1 MYFHRFLA
9 ILTLVSTIYA
19 LADQN
24 NGQNDQGKTLT
35 KTTVWVTKT
44 ANGKLTT
51 LPLVYQQS
59 FKTTYTEAGNSDVKS
74 GGVGL
79 GSPTGNVGEVRSYE
93 RTTILNT
100 NAGNEITPN
109 IYSGFAGAL
118 LALVAAVV

>member
-51 LPLVYQQS
+51 LPLVYEQS
-59 FKTTYTEAGNSDVKS
+59 FKTTYTEAENSGVKS
-74 GGVGL
+74 GAVGL
-79 GSPTGNVGEVRSYE
+79 GSQSGNVGQVRSYD

-100 NAGNEITPN
+100 NAGVEKTPN
-109 IYSGFAGAL
+109 LYSGFAGAM
-118 LALVAAVV
+118 LAFVAAVV